1 MNKVDISEEV
11 LTQIL
16 INQREILHGI
26 SCLLAPNCKGGCN
39 DKNGETR
46 CNVALINRF
55 HETEQLLGLN
65 WGEDLPFQNKN

>member
-1 MNKVDISEEV
+1 MNKIDINEEV

-16 INQREILHGI
+16 VNQREILHGI
-26 SCLLAPNCKGGCN
+26 SCLLAPNCRGSHN
-39 DKNGETR
+39 DTNGETR

-55 HETEQLLGLN
+55 HETEQLLGLG